1 MGNPPVRVDILQ
13 RVDGVEYG
21 PAFSRHTQVKWH
33 GVPVALISR
42 EDLIASK
49 KAAGRPQ
56 DLMDAENLER
66 RGVGESAEDL

>member
-1 MGNPPVRVDILQ
+1 MGNPPVRVDLLQ

-21 PAFSRHTQVKWH
+21 PAFSRHRKVKWH
-33 GVPVALISR
+33 GVPITLISR
-42 EDLIASK
+42 EDLISSK

-66 RGVGESAEDL
+66 RGDGKSTEDL